1 MLAKIS
7 EHNTF
12 FPYLLLTINVK
23 YKASMALI
31 V

>member
-12 FPYLLLTINVK
+12 SYLLLTINVK
-23 YKASMALI
+23 CKTSKALI